1 VVGAVT
7 HAAESE
13 DELLQELVDELRGC
27 YQIMAEDLEKQGIE
41 LTNERWCVCKHTC
54 AGIIND
60 IETIAKRKREGRD
73 IENLVKAV
81 TLKGK
86 IVQKILE
93 SSYEGE
99 REYGEEQAGE
109 EG

>member
-27 YQIMAEDLEKQGIE
+27 YQIMAEDLEKQGIK
-41 LTNERWCVCKHTC
+41 LRKERWCTVKHL
-54 AGIIND
+54 AVSIVGD
-60 IETIAKRKREGRD
+60 IETIAKRKREGRNV
-73 IENLVKAV
+73 ENLVKAV

-99 REYGEEQAGE
+99 GEHGEEQAEE